1 MYMCRG
7 SDDAIITDDTPAEMR
22 LLFPYVIGLSGEF
35 NNTSVALAATN
46 LFTVR
51 LSRSCDACTA
61 CGIALL
67 LWAAWHAACT
77 ARDPDMHVFCQALES
92 VSKRNTAGF
101 SRLRPHA

>member
-1 MYMCRG
+1 MRMYRR

-51 LSRSCDACTA
+51 SSASCNACIA
-61 CGIALL
+61 CNIALL
-67 LWAAWHAACT
+67 LWAAQHAAW
-77 ARDPDMHVFCQALES
+77 APKAPNLHVSRQALGL
-92 VSKRNTAGF
+92 KAIA
-101 SRLRPHA
+101 L

>member
-1 MYMCRG
+1 MHLYRR

-51 LSRSCDACTA
+51 SSCSCDACIA
-61 CGIALL
+61 CDVALP
-67 LWAAWHAACT
+67 LWTAWHAAC
-77 ARDPDMHVFCQALES
+77 APMVPNLHASRQAL
-92 VSKRNTAGF
+92 GF
-101 SRLRPHA
+101 KPIALYQHSWVL

>member
-1 MYMCRG
+1 MRRR

-51 LSRSCDACTA
+51 SSRSCEACIA

-67 LWAAWHAACT
+67 PWAAWHAACS
-77 ARDPDMHVFCQALES
+77 ARVPNMHISGQALDLQAIAAFKHS
-92 VSKRNTAGF
+92 WV
-101 SRLRPHA
+101 L